1 MLLGVDAVER
11 EVEVQR
17 LLHLQAPAV
26 EERVHQPRAV
36 EQPFVDLG
44 VQQHQFEDV
53 ARVQEGQ
60 QQLRGGVLAVR
71 EQGSEAGGRGHGEK
85 DY

>member
-1 MLLGVDAVER
+1 MNFGVDAVER

-17 LLHLQAPAV
+17 LLHLQTPAV
-26 EERVHQPRAV
+26 EERVEKPRAV

-53 ARVQEGQ
+53 ARVQE
-60 QQLRGGVLAVR
+60 A
-71 EQGSEAGGRGHGEK
+71 
-85 DY
+85 